1 MVSTDR
7 EEAMSTDREDV
18 RSYLAFMSE
27 RDRVVNKERLKA
39 GQLIGLFV
47 QLKTN
52 NCSDNLSIKQS

>member
-1 MVSTDR
+1 VVSTDR

>member
-18 RSYLAFMSE
+18 CSYLAFMSE